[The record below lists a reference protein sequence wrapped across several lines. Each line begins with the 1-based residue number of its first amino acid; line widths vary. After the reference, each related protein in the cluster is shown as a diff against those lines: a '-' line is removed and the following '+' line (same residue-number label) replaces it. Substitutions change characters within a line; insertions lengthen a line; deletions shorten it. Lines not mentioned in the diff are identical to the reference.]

1 MKKDVCGSREQY
13 MGPTDSVI
21 PVKCVDIQKVGGPVS
36 VFHVNALLVKKKK
49 MRNAKRT
56 IFIRI

>member
-1 MKKDVCGSREQY
+1 MKKDVCGSRKQY
-13 MGPTDSVI
+13 TGPTDSVI
-21 PVKCVDIQKVGGPVS
+21 SVKCVDVQKVGGPVS

>member
-1 MKKDVCGSREQY
+1 MKKDVCGSHEQY

-36 VFHVNALLVKKKK
+36 VFHMNALLVKKKR
-49 MRNAKRT
+49 RNAKRT